1 MESGASAE
9 VIIVTLAAAAAAL
22 YAFWMS
28 ILRGRTIRRLVRWI
42 REQHPEIWDALP
54 RLTRASNVIGAIEQ
68 LRRQQFG
75 ENPEFMSRYAETKR
89 YARRQIIF
97 VLIGV
102 VLIGVLFLGL
112 RYLGWRW

>member
-1 MESGASAE
+1 MDNGTSAE
-9 VIIVTLAAAAAAL
+9 VIVVTLAAAAAAL
-22 YAFWMS
+22 YAFWVS
-28 ILRGRTIRRLVRWI
+28 ILRGRAIRGLVRWI
-42 REQHPEIWDALP
+42 RDQHPEIWEALP
-54 RLTRASNVIGAIEQ
+54 RLTRASNIIGAIEQ

-75 ENPEFMSRYAETKR
+75 EDPEFLSRYAEGKR

-97 VLIGV
+97 VLIGM